1 MGLPFLRMG
10 PLLPFILAQKDRLR
24 GPPPGWGAF
33 RFEPVSRLY
42 FSRPAFVKPPDR
54 DLCFPIRKLTDFFRT
69 FATTFTFGSFGVCHY
84 FFLVMFLVTAL
95 RTAGGTPFAF
105 IFAAAFLTAGF
116 LAAGFFLP
124 PCP

>member
-10 PLLPFILAQKDRLR
+10 PLLPFIRAQKDRLR

-84 FFLVMFLVTAL
+84 FFFMFLAIAL
-95 RTAGGTPFAF
+95 ATLAGILGFFAF
-105 IFAAAFLTAGF
+105 NFAAVLP
-116 LAAGFFLP
+116 AGFFLSP
-124 PCP
+124 